1 MVEKCLKSA
10 SLRIQ
15 SAHNVCVCVGVGV
28 CVCESC
34 YHMQAQTHIH
44 TYFNPWSESRAGV
57 FSNLAT
63 APFISPW
70 PTKLL
75 MFGED
80 MQSDQLHVPANRTVD
95 FCSSMT
101 LFALRKNFTFRT
113 VSSITC
119 TSFWFSEL
127 VREPSCIAL
136 TWHRAC
142 SGAFMYCAGMA
153 LSSFGNLHV
162 LRWHGTELIGDLSC
176 CIGVALS
183 YSLEIFI

>member
-15 SAHNVCVCVGVGV
+15 SAHNVCVCVWVWVWGV

-34 YHMQAQTHIH
+34 YHMAGTNSY
-44 TYFNPWSESRAGV
+44 TYVLLTLEVKAEQGF

-80 MQSDQLHVPANRTVD
+80 MQSDQLHVPAKSN
-95 FCSSMT
+95 C
-101 LFALRKNFTFRT
+101 
-113 VSSITC
+113 
-119 TSFWFSEL
+119 
-127 VREPSCIAL
+127 
-136 TWHRAC
+136 
-142 SGAFMYCAGMA
+142 
-153 LSSFGNLHV
+153 
-162 LRWHGTELIGDLSC
+162 
-176 CIGVALS
+176 
-183 YSLEIFI
+183 